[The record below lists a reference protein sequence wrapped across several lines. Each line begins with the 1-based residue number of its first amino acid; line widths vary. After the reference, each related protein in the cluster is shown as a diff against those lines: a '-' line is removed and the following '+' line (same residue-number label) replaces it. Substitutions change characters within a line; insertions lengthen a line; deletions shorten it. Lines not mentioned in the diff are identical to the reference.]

1 MKTAIRREFRP
12 VSDKRGNRKNI
23 RFAFGK
29 RKMKE
34 KIKVKIKKW
43 DAVLFLMAV
52 AGAITIG
59 WLARQYQLPK
69 FHDLTV
75 ELGTE
80 IVTLEDFATEFA
92 NPGRLRFVSDP
103 EMVDLNRVGTTEI
116 TLAHGNKEETVSLT
130 VQDTTAPEATFLEK
144 LSVRINH
151 IPAPGDCVS
160 DIRDESE
167 TKVYFASEV
176 VLPKDYS
183 DTAVTVVV
191 EDIHGNRTE
200 GQCILTYSWMKE
212 SYELEYGQPLKLED
226 ILMDPVRDAS
236 LIDPAELEQVNTG
249 NVGVYTVTGRIGE
262 QTAACHVTVVDTKGP
277 ELKLKEVQIY
287 PGGIVD
293 PDAFIES
300 VADISGVARVQMLST
315 PDNQTKGRHPIVFEA
330 KDIHGNTTFAVTNLW
345 VATDKVAPRIFGVG
359 GEIRLEKHTD
369 LSTLDFLEGISA
381 WDTTDGACEVTCNMD
396 GLNVRAGGT
405 YYITYVAC
413 DQSGNRAT
421 VKRKVTVEHD
431 AEDTAALVASI
442 AAQLGDDPEELRNYV
457 RRTIGYNHDWG
468 GDDPVWHGF
477 TTHRGNCYVHA
488 MCLKSIFD
496 LKGIENQLIW
506 VTNKS
511 HYWLLVK
518 IDGNWKHIDPTPSR
532 LHGRYSLMND
542 EQRRSTL
549 SGRVWDTTAWPACE

>member
-1 MKTAIRREFRP
+1 
-12 VSDKRGNRKNI
+12 
-23 RFAFGK
+23 
-29 RKMKE
+29 MKE

-262 QTAACHVTVVDTKGP
+262 PRPA
-277 ELKLKEVQIY
+277 
-287 PGGIVD
+287 
-293 PDAFIES
+293 
-300 VADISGVARVQMLST
+300 ML
-315 PDNQTKGRHPIVFEA
+315 QWWIQ
-330 KDIHGNTTFAVTNLW
+330 KD
-345 VATDKVAPRIFGVG
+345 
-359 GEIRLEKHTD
+359 
-369 LSTLDFLEGISA
+369 
-381 WDTTDGACEVTCNMD
+381 
-396 GLNVRAGGT
+396 
-405 YYITYVAC
+405 
-413 DQSGNRAT
+413 
-421 VKRKVTVEHD
+421 
-431 AEDTAALVASI
+431 
-442 AAQLGDDPEELRNYV
+442 RN
-457 RRTIGYNHDWG
+457 
-468 GDDPVWHGF
+468 
-477 TTHRGNCYVHA
+477 
-488 MCLKSIFD
+488 
-496 LKGIENQLIW
+496 
-506 VTNKS
+506 
-511 HYWLLVK
+511 
-518 IDGNWKHIDPTPSR
+518 
-532 LHGRYSLMND
+532 
-542 EQRRSTL
+542 
-549 SGRVWDTTAWPACE
+549 